1 MKKIGLIGGLS
12 PESTIS
18 YYDGIIDAFRK
29 DYKLT
34 GYPEIVIESL
44 NLKLFS
50 DLARDNEWKTITTE
64 IAQRCESLK
73 MAGAKFG
80 AIASNTPHK
89 VFNQIQ
95 ENTSLPLISIVEAT
109 KEFAKESQFKKLVL
123 LGTQFTMSS
132 NFYQESFL
140 EDGIKLF
147 TPEKKQQD
155 YIHEKIFTEMVIG
168 SFIPETKREILTII
182 DDLKTKHDC
191 EGVILACTELPLLI
205 NKEDLKIARIDPASI
220 HIKSIIRRCLIQN

>member
-1 MKKIGLIGGLS
+1 MKKIGIIGGLS

-29 DYKLT
+29 NYRLS

-50 DLARDNEWKTITTE
+50 DLARDNEWKRITTG
-64 IAQRCESLK
+64 IAERCENLR
-73 MAGAKFG
+73 MAGAEFG

-89 VFNQIQ
+89 VFKQIQ
-95 ENTSLPLISIVEAT
+95 ENTALPLISIVEAT
-109 KEFAKESQFKKLVL
+109 KEFAIESQYKKLIL

-132 NFYQESFL
+132 TFFQDSFRKDSIEL
-140 EDGIKLF
+140 I
-147 TPEKKQQD
+147 TPDKEQQHF
-155 YIHEKIFTEMVIG
+155 IHEKIFTEMVVG
-168 SFIPETKREILTII
+168 SFLPDTKKDILDIVEKIKSTY
-182 DDLKTKHDC
+182 DC

-205 NKEDLKIARIDPASI
+205 SKEDLNIARIDPASI
-220 HIKSIIRRCLIQN
+220 HINSIVRRSLIQD